1 MDRHEITLSIEYV
14 NTLLLVYIFRNL
26 IGHGFFSLY
35 IDLQGSFFLQ
45 FNRTPRKQPLKDIK
59 KKQGQTYH
67 ETVPHF
73 NSLNAQFFFY
83 VSREIAH
90 ANTLLIIHS
99 HENSSIFQPLD

>member
-45 FNRTPRKQPLKDIK
+45 FNRTPRKQPLEDIK

-83 VSREIAH
+83 MCLVKLRMQIRY
-90 ANTLLIIHS
+90 
-99 HENSSIFQPLD
+99 

>member
-1 MDRHEITLSIEYV
+1 MDRHEITLWIEYV

-26 IGHGFFSLY
+26 IVHGFFSLY
-35 IDLQGSFFLQ
+35 IATIFKDRSSYKDLTEKTTLGGY
-45 FNRTPRKQPLKDIK
+45 K

-83 VSREIAH
+83 MCLVKLRMQIRY
-90 ANTLLIIHS
+90 
-99 HENSSIFQPLD
+99 